1 LKSGNAVGG
10 GEYRLT
16 PYSRASTGARPVF
29 VMEGE
34 EVVGAKQNRTINLSI
49 LVPAQA
55 EVIAP
60 VTCVE
65 AGRWHARSAQFAAS
79 SRTHFTEARAAKSDR
94 SASPSS
100 RMVSR
105 GRTGRR
111 CGTLSSAMVS
121 RNYCARLAQLVR
133 EPC

>member
-1 LKSGNAVGG
+1 
-10 GEYRLT
+10 
-16 PYSRASTGARPVF
+16 
-29 VMEGE
+29 MEGE
-34 EVVGAKQNRTINLSI
+34 DVVGAKQNRTINLSI

-65 AGRWHARSAQFAAS
+65 AGRWHARSAQFASS

-100 RMVSR
+100 RWCRAGGPGAGV
-105 GRTGRR
+105 GRYRP
-111 CGTLSSAMVS
+111 
-121 RNYCARLAQLVR
+121 Q
-133 EPC
+133 